1 MIIGIDFDNTI
12 INYSDSFKI
21 LAKTKKLIPQ
31 NFSSDKVSIRNY
43 LRDKNLEDKWTALQG
58 EAYGKNIMRAGI
70 YDGVLDTFE
79 YLLKNKY
86 KIKIISHKTKYPFIG
101 KKINLRISALKWIE
115 KNLIK
120 KISKSDF
127 SLSDIFFENTIER
140 KIAKVQELKCDI
152 FIDDL
157 PEVLNLLPKKVKKIL
172 FSPVSNNNSNDT
184 FIAMNSWREFI
195 KIAI

>member
-1 MIIGIDFDNTI
+1 MIIGFDFDNTI
-12 INYSDSFKI
+12 INYSDTFKI
-21 LAKTKKLIPQ
+21 LARKKKLIPQ
-31 NFSSDKVSIRNY
+31 NLSGDKVIIRNY

-58 EAYGKNIMRAGI
+58 EVYGKSIMRAKI
-70 YDGVLDTFE
+70 YDGVQDTFE

-115 KNLIK
+115 KNLLK
-120 KISKSDF
+120 KITKSNF
-127 SLSDIFFENTIER
+127 SISDIFFENTIEE

-157 PEVLNLLPKKVKKIL
+157 PEVLNLLPKKIKKIL
-172 FSPVSNNNSNDT
+172 FSPVPNVISNHSLT
-184 FIAMNSWREFI
+184 VMKSWKEFN
-195 KIAI
+195 KIVI

>member
-1 MIIGIDFDNTI
+1 MIIGFDFDNTI

-21 LAKTKKLIPQ
+21 LARKKKLVPQ
-31 NFSSDKVSIRNY
+31 NLSSDKVTIRNY

-58 EAYGKNIMRAGI
+58 EVYGKNIMRAKI
-70 YDGVLDTFE
+70 YDGVQDTFE

-86 KIKIISHKTKYPFIG
+86 TIKIISHKTKYPFIG

-115 KNLIK
+115 KNLLK
-120 KISKSDF
+120 KISKSNF
-127 SLSDIFFENTIER
+127 SLSDIFFENTIEE

-157 PEVLNLLPKKVKKIL
+157 PEVLNLLPKRIKKIL
-172 FSPVSNNNSNDT
+172 FSPVSNVISNHSFT
-184 FIAMNSWREFI
+184 VMKSWKEFN
-195 KIAI
+195 KIVF